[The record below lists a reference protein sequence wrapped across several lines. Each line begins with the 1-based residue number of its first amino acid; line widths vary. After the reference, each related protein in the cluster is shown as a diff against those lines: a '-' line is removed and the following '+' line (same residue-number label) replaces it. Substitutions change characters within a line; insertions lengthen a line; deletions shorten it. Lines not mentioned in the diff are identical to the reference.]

1 MSTIKPQT
9 LLQWLK
15 KGSTDTNAVFK
26 ILYTTMPG
34 GTAAKH
40 ALVHDVKDKL
50 VPGSLYFDFQGQFAD
65 KQSELS
71 NTMCS
76 LQQFQAQART
86 LGLNQ
91 DDTLVVYDNY
101 GNFCASR
108 VWFMCKAMGFKQVYL
123 LNGGMPLW
131 VELDFPTASQCAS
144 VSNEGNFT
152 ASATHKYQFVDADYV
167 KHIVDTDA
175 QTDSLIVDA
184 RSKQRFTGES
194 PDPREN
200 VRSGHIPKS
209 VNLHYS
215 LLQDEWGAF
224 LSAEKLSAAFAE
236 IAIDTNSNIEEFV
249 FSCGSG
255 VTACIL
261 AQAADMLFNAK
272 FKVYDGSWSEW
283 GAKSQ
288 LPIATGPL

>member
-1 MSTIKPQT
+1 MSTINPQT

-15 KGSTDTNAVFK
+15 NGSTDAKAAFK

-40 ALVHDVKDKL
+40 ALAHDVRDKL
-50 VPGSLYFDFQGQFAD
+50 IPNSLYFDFQGQFAD
-65 KQSELS
+65 QHSDLS

-76 LQQFQAQART
+76 LQQFQEQARK

-108 VWFMCKAMGFKQVYL
+108 VWFMCKSMGFRQVYL

-131 VELDFPTASQCAS
+131 VDLNFPTASQCAS
-144 VSNEGNFT
+144 VSEEGNFT
-152 ASATHKYQFVDADYV
+152 AFATRKYQFVDADYV
-167 KHIVDTDA
+167 KHVVDADA
-175 QTDSLIVDA
+175 PSESLIVDA
-184 RSKQRFTGES
+184 RSHQRFTGES
-194 PDPREN
+194 PDPRQN

-209 VNLHYS
+209 VNLHYT
-215 LLQDEWGAF
+215 LLQDEWGGF
-224 LSAEKLSAAFAE
+224 LSAEKLSARFAE
-236 IAIDTNSNIEEFV
+236 IAIHTNSHNKEFV

-261 AQAADMLFNAK
+261 AQAADMLFNANL
-272 FKVYDGSWSEW
+272 KVYDGSWSEW
-283 GAKSQ
+283 GATPQ